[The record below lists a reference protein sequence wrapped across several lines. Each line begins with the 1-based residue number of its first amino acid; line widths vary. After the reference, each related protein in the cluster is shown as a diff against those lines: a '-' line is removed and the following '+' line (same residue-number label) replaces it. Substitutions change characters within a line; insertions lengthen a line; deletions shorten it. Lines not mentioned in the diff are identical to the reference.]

1 MSISVKLSTT
11 LRARVPGYDPLE
23 GLELE
28 HAPGLTAAGIME
40 RLGIP
45 PAEVKVVMINGR
57 SAAPQSPVADGDRV
71 GLFPAVGGG

>member
-1 MSISVKLSTT
+1 MSVSVKLSTT
-11 LRARVPGYDPLE
+11 LRSRAPGYDPLA

-28 HAPGLTAAGIME
+28 HAPGLTAAGVMD

-45 PAEVKVVMINGR
+45 PREVKVVMINGR
-57 SAAPQSPVADGDRV
+57 SAAPESPVADGDRV